1 MRQYDTVRLIL
12 TTHLNNYDI
21 ASATQVAESTVRR
34 YRKLAAEK
42 SLTWDALKDCDFDA
56 FHRVFN
62 KPSPRRK
69 SELLPNL
76 AELDAE
82 LLRFRMPLQVWW
94 EDQKSEYPATTPSY
108 SYLSAELRRYRD
120 SQPTVMRQTHIPGE
134 RVFVDNSGKLAYY
147 MDRETGER
155 VAAQIFIGVLGG
167 SSLLFVTAT
176 ATQQTHDFILSHVRM
191 FDYFG
196 GVSEIL
202 VPDNLKASH
211 TQAYKDM
218 AKHYGAVALHA
229 RPWRPKDKAK
239 AEAGVKYAQQQILS
253 RLNRETFHS
262 LEEINDAIA
271 GLLEQANNRPMT
283 RGEPSRRARF
293 EEVERAALR
302 PLPAAPF
309 EYADWMTIKAVAP
322 DYHVPVQ
329 GHFYSVPHALVGK
342 SVDVRV
348 SADQITV
355 VHQRKTVATHVRS
368 NDVGGSTTL
377 PDHQTVAHRAQSTRT
392 PDMLKEWAQEAGPN
406 IVRFV
411 TDQFAQERRMLG
423 WKPSETVKSLAGA
436 HGAEAVDRA
445 ISWAYEQGT
454 PNISAIKRVLANAER
469 RQRDV
474 VRSKLDLSARA
485 LRENRHD

>member
-21 ASATQVAESTVRR
+21 AAATQVAESTVRR
-34 YRKLAAEK
+34 YRRLAAEK
-42 SLTWDALKDCDFDA
+42 SVAWDALKHMEFDA

-82 LLRFRMPLQVWW
+82 LLRCRMPLQVWW

-147 MDRETGER
+147 IDRETGER
-155 VAAQIFIGVLGG
+155 VAAQVFIGVLGG

-202 VPDNLKASH
+202 VPDNLKAAH

-239 AEAGVKYAQQQILS
+239 AEAGVRFAQQQILS

-262 LEEINDAIA
+262 LDEINSAIA
-271 GLLEQANNRPMT
+271 KLLEQANDRPMT

-293 EEVERAALR
+293 EAIERTALR

-309 EYADWMTIKAVAP
+309 EYAEWTAIKAVGP
-322 DYHVPVQ
+322 DYHVAVQ
-329 GHFYSVPHALVGK
+329 GHFYSVPHTLVGK

-348 SADQITV
+348 SNDQVMV
-355 VHQRKTVATHVRS
+355 VHQRKTVASHARS
-368 NDVGGSTTL
+368 QDVGGSTTR
-377 PDHQTVAHRAQSTRT
+377 PEHQTAAHRAQPGRT
-392 PDMLKEWAQEAGPN
+392 PDMLKEWAKEAGPN
-406 IVRFV
+406 IVKFV
-411 TDQFAQERRMLG
+411 TDQFAQDRRMLG
-423 WKPSETVKSLAGA
+423 WKPSEAIKSLASA
-436 HGAEAVDRA
+436 HGDEAVDRA
-445 ISWAYEQGT
+445 IAWAYEQGT
-454 PNISAIKRVLANAER
+454 PNITTVKRVLANAER
-469 RQRDV
+469 RERDV

-485 LRENRHD
+485 IRESRHD